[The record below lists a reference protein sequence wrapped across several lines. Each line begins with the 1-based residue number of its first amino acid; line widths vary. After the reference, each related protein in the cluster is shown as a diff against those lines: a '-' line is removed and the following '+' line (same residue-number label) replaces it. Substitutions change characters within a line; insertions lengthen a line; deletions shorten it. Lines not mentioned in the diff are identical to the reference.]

1 MRLSQEALNIWLW
14 LAKWLT
20 RLLGATSICAGALIK
35 AAPSSFGLT
44 ADPATDLV
52 VQKVAMVAFP
62 LLLIATPISDSF
74 RRWLERKTLWPL
86 VKEILEEFRK
96 QIYPASKDPVHLHRV
111 TLFRHCPWVMR
122 RRLFKGPYGFGW
134 LKIIERSGH
143 TSRNS
148 RTVFFAPNDPD
159 KAEGVAGVAWA
170 WNTVVFREDLP
181 DVRSNGATDVTLEE
195 YAKGSNTP
203 LPLVR
208 QLKPVSRSL
217 CGIPIEVRGRV
228 WGVLVVDSRHP
239 KLPKKLIE
247 QHWVLAAKFL
257 SRVLERV

>member
-1 MRLSQEALNIWLW
+1 MA
-14 LAKWLT
+14 
-20 RLLGATSICAGALIK
+20 
-35 AAPSSFGLT
+35 
-44 ADPATDLV
+44 
-52 VQKVAMVAFP
+52 VQKVAIIAFP
-62 LLLIATPISDSF
+62 ILLIATPLSDSF

-111 TLFRHCPWVMR
+111 TLFRHCAWVAR
-122 RRLFKGPYGFGW
+122 RRLFKRPFGFGW

-143 TSRNS
+143 TSLNS
-148 RTVFFAPNDPD
+148 RTVFYAPNDPD
-159 KAEGVAGVAWA
+159 KAEGVAGIAWA

-181 DVRSNGATDVTLEE
+181 DLRGSKAEEAGLEE

-203 LPLVR
+203 LSLVKD
-208 QLKPVSRSL
+208 LMPVSRSL
-217 CGIPIEVRGRV
+217 CGIPIEVKGRV

-247 QHWVLAAKFL
+247 QHCVLAAKFL
-257 SRVLERV
+257 SRILERV